1 MPSESIYLKLEDV
14 SFIHWVVVKVETD
27 TATWAM
33 LTFDSRQ
40 AIRKAIQNLRT
51 EFAQLR
57 RFAGATLEVTAAK
70 VRSLLALLEK
80 LTSAVHSA
88 RKVMTE
94 DRRRAL
100 GLISQAKKRL
110 HAYIQLNLF
119 GGRES
124 Q

>member
-1 MPSESIYLKLEDV
+1 MPSESINLKLEDV

-33 LTFDSRQ
+33 LTYDSREN
-40 AIRKAIQNLRT
+40 IGKAARNLRR

-57 RFAGATLEVTAAK
+57 RFAGVTLEVTPAK
-70 VRSLLALLEK
+70 VRELLSLLER